1 MKRKM
6 RTPNLFSMTI
16 PRDRAPANGAA
27 GKMRTVDLFAG
38 AGGLSLGFQRA
49 GFDVVA
55 AYDKWGPA
63 LTCYE
68 ENFDHPVFSVDLSD
82 IEASVEH
89 ISQYAPEVVIGGPP
103 CQDFSSA
110 GKRTEG
116 NRASLTENFAIIAT
130 RCKPRAIVMENVARA
145 RISAAYARAKNTLA
159 DCGYHVTEAVLDA
172 SLCGCPQLRKRF
184 FSVATMVPPNGL
196 LEDLLYGGSS
206 EQLTVGEYMG
216 DELDTE
222 HYYRHPRNYSRR
234 GIYSIHE
241 PSATIRGVNRPIPP
255 NYPGHPLD
263 SAPISEARPLTTY
276 ERSRIQTFPKN
287 WAWPRAKTTAEQ
299 LIGNAVPVELGSF
312 VATCIREAAL

>member
-6 RTPNLFSMTI
+6 RTPNLFSRTI
-16 PRDRAPANGAA
+16 PLDRAPANGAA

-38 AGGLSLGFQRA
+38 AGGLSLGFQQE

-55 AYDKWGPA
+55 AYDNWGPA

-68 ENFDHPVFSVDLSD
+68 DNFDHPIFAIDLSD

-89 ISQYAPEVVIGGPP
+89 VSQYSPEAVIGGPP

-130 RCKPRAIVMENVARA
+130 RCKPQVVVMENVARA
-145 RISAAYARAKNTLA
+145 RGSAAYARAKDILKN
-159 DCGYHVTEAVLDA
+159 CGYHVTEAVLDA

-184 FSVATMVPPNGL
+184 FSIATLDPPNGL
-196 LEDLLYGGSS
+196 LEDLLFGGSA
-206 EQLTVGEYMG
+206 EQLTVAEYMG

-234 GIYSIHE
+234 GIYSIDE
-241 PSATIRGVNRPIPP
+241 PSATIRGVNR
-255 NYPGHPLD
+255 
-263 SAPISEARPLTTY
+263 
-276 ERSRIQTFPKN
+276 RSRPIIPGTL
-287 WAWPRAKTTAEQ
+287 
-299 LIGNAVPVELGSF
+299 LIPLQSRKRGP
-312 VATCIREAAL
+312 